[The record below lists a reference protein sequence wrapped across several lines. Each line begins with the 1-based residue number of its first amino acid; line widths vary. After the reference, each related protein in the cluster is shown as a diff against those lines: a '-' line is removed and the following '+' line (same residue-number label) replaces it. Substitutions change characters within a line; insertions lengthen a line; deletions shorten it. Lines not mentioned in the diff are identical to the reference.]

1 MHQGDCGTAGVGEN
15 IFYCSC
21 CSILTWRHNFLE
33 LPAQLLL
40 LFRGCR
46 CSPMWLWQCPGLSRF
61 SRKLEMKSVQKQQN
75 NCQEVLISFQ
85 KQQNN
90 CQRYV
95 QVYEFSKP
103 ENNYCE
109 APIPNSQSP
118 PHLLCPKETLFTFFK
133 KDNGMSVYM
142 N

>member
-109 APIPNSQSP
+109 APIPRLLPAFYTSEFEREAKMCARRAAEKNS
-118 PHLLCPKETLFTFFK
+118 
-133 KDNGMSVYM
+133 
-142 N
+142 